1 MVLVGPQPPK
11 PNPAWFSLVVPAYL
25 PQITLGEKVK
35 GQVGLSPQQGP
46 RESWGTWHFKTT
58 SSKLSQRSIT
68 FNSTSTPNTPG
79 FLCNTFLPWM
89 TCWERVK
96 EGARLIP
103 QTLPLIYIEK
113 NSPTQR
119 QAETLWRFSSDLTCL
134 MQQHTHNT
142 YIHTCTHAQVFAEPF
157 ESSCAYHDNS
167 VLNTSACLS

>member
-1 MVLVGPQPPK
+1 
-11 PNPAWFSLVVPAYL
+11 
-25 PQITLGEKVK
+25 
-35 GQVGLSPQQGP
+35 
-46 RESWGTWHFKTT
+46 
-58 SSKLSQRSIT
+58 
-68 FNSTSTPNTPG
+68 
-79 FLCNTFLPWM
+79 M

-142 YIHTCTHAQVFAEPF
+142 YIHTCTHAQPKGQGSTSPFNSVDIVLRLSFPYAEPGSTGSR
-157 ESSCAYHDNS
+157 EKDVTLVPNALQEHRDTG
-167 VLNTSACLS
+167 TSMHLIALRGAEISLARKSKEQGRWTYPDWGWAAGE